1 MSSYFPL
8 FVPHTWR
15 YTPGSPSRLVILYE
29 STLQGVKEP
38 RAAHLKDQGGNLI
51 FLVFLFSHAQTL
63 RHRMGGMNSMG
74 HGRIPKKEENEGN
87 QQQTDGHDTIYNPPY
102 QHNRSPPYIL
112 FLCHSRTGSESPPK
126 HQGPEG
132 LVCVCTMQ
140 ASIACHHV
148 SMYTAGECVRWG
160 LKERKGKEESGE
172 QRRDPLI
179 DRAAALL
186 AKVWDVL
193 YS

>member
-112 FLCHSRTGSESPPK
+112 FPLSLENGLRKPLKASRSGR
-126 HQGPEG
+126 
-132 LVCVCTMQ
+132 
-140 ASIACHHV
+140 A
-148 SMYTAGECVRWG
+148 CVRLYYASKHRLPSCIHVYG
-160 LKERKGKEESGE
+160 GRMCKMGFEGTKGGRKEQESKGE
-172 QRRDPLI
+172 I
-179 DRAAALL
+179 H
-186 AKVWDVL
+186 
-193 YS
+193 

>member
-1 MSSYFPL
+1 MDEQ
-8 FVPHTWR
+8 HGTWPDTQKR
-15 YTPGSPSRLVILYE
+15 RRT
-29 STLQGVKEP
+29 KEI
-38 RAAHLKDQGGNLI
+38 RNK
-51 FLVFLFSHAQTL
+51 QTA
-63 RHRMGGMNSMG
+63 MN
-74 HGRIPKKEENEGN
+74 
-87 QQQTDGHDTIYNPPY
+87 TICNPPY

-112 FLCHSRTGSESPPK
+112 FPLSLENGLRKPPK
-126 HQGPEG
+126 AYQGPEG

-140 ASIACHHV
+140 ASIACRHV

-160 LKERKGKEESGE
+160 SKERKGERRNRRAKD
-172 QRRDPLI
+172 RDPSI